1 MKITRS
7 GYTSRYERQI
17 ELQNITWKGTLRIHF
32 SWEFMELSLTKFLYS
47 CIVFLYFIEYE
58 SNVFYTFFFF
68 FFICKVS
75 NLHIFFIVSR
85 KNSLMLERRY
95 STTRDENSVKAFWQA
110 KSRDR
115 KISLEKIH
123 LYSRCMHV
131 DFAFPTRMNGTLDGY
146 VLISTWTSIL
156 AAFGSYPRQLT
167 SRNWIT
173 LGISF
178 SL

>member
-17 ELQNITWKGTLRIHF
+17 ELQNITRKGTLRIHF
-32 SWEFMELSLTKFLYS
+32 SWQFMELSLTKLLYS
-47 CIVFLYFIEYE
+47 CIVFLYFIGYE
-58 SNVFYTFFFF
+58 SNVFYVFFFF
-68 FFICKVS
+68 FNMQSIDPTYI
-75 NLHIFFIVSR
+75 IFFIVSR
-85 KNSLMLERRY
+85 NSLMLERRY

-131 DFAFPTRMNGTLDGY
+131 DFAFPPRMNGTLDGY

-167 SRNWIT
+167 SRN
-173 LGISF
+173 
-178 SL
+178 